1 MSAVPKTKLTPAEYL
16 AIERKAEFKSEYYR
30 GEMFAMAGAR
40 FPHNTVKDN
49 LIGELHGQLKG
60 SPCRTLSSDQRVN
73 IPATTLYTYPDI
85 VIICEPP
92 VFEDAMM
99 DTLLNPQVIIEILSD
114 STESYDR
121 GAKASQYKQITSLR
135 EYVIVGLRTP
145 VIERHVR
152 QDDGSWNVMEF
163 AGLDAV
169 LQFASVP
176 AKVPLSE
183 IYRGVEFP
191 ENGLR

>member
-40 FPHNTVKDN
+40 FPHNAVKDN
-49 LIGELHGQLKG
+49 LILRIGMQLEG
-60 SPCRTLSSDQRVN
+60 SPCRTLSSDQRVT

>member
-40 FPHNTVKDN
+40 FPHNATKDN
-49 LIGELHGQLKG
+49 LIAALGGQFRDG
-60 SPCRTLSSDQRVN
+60 PCRTLSSDQRVN

-99 DTLLNPQVIIEILSD
+99 DTLLNPQVIVEILSD

-135 EYVIVGLRTP
+135 EFVIVGLRTP
-145 VIERHVR
+145 VIERHIR
-152 QDDGSWNVMEF
+152 QDDGSWNVKEF

-169 LQFASVP
+169 LQFASVS
-176 AKVPLSE
+176 ARVPLSE
-183 IYRGVEFP
+183 VYRGVEFP
-191 ENGLR
+191 ESGLR